1 MGAYSSLF
9 GIYYLSAAS
18 HHVRISNM
26 YFHTIRFDI
35 QSSIKYYFYLLSV
48 YLKFFE
54 LVYYSYIYFKCFNRI
69 LACYFFNFWKLNIM
83 FSSIKILCEKP
94 MLANN
99 VWNSQSGLN
108 NIKSVFETPVQV
120 WNLLLYIIYWYDKRD
135 VICWLTDTWIH
146 LFCYL
151 IW

>member
-35 QSSIKYYFYLLSV
+35 QSSIKYYFFLLSV
-48 YLKFFE
+48 YLKFLNWFT
-54 LVYYSYIYFKCFNRI
+54 SITYILNALQNPCM
-69 LACYFFNFWKLNIM
+69 LFFNFWKLNIM